1 MKYGLYNPNEEQ
13 KELFAKIKAHKEWL
27 DTFDEIIVGVAM
39 HNFGINVNF
48 KTYTDILFQ
57 SGIAFAYENGK
68 VAGLMRNV
76 PWNFVVSGGG
86 HYLEAPEG
94 DFVIPWI
101 KYVLKFVGLTHV
113 KHFAIKGTLY
123 PGFDINTITD
133 VNFIE

>member
-1 MKYGLYNPNEEQ
+1 
-13 KELFAKIKAHKEWL
+13 
-27 DTFDEIIVGVAM
+27 M

-57 SGIAFAYENGK
+57 SGIAFGYENGK
-68 VAGLMRNV
+68 VTGLMRNV

-86 HYLEAPEG
+86 HYLEAEG

-101 KYVLKFVGLTHV
+101 KYAMKYVGLTHV

-133 VNFIE
+133 VNFTE